1 MLSLIQKHLTL
12 FHLLLIGLVGIAAGH
27 LGATVLGVYLRPPAL
42 QLQAPR
48 PETRAAARATLG
60 DYSAIL
66 QRNIFDSA
74 SPGLQLPA
82 TEAAMAEQTE
92 TAGTSAPPADLLLF
106 GTVTANE
113 NSLALIRVN
122 KEIQIFHLGD
132 QLPGGARVKEIL
144 RNLVRL
150 ENPDGTTSDLPL
162 YEGEET
168 GSTPGSGPTV
178 TRSEGAATAGI
189 RSVGENRF
197 QISRQEID
205 KARGNLN
212 ELLKQARMEPNI
224 VDGRTEGFVV
234 RMIQPRSLLANL
246 GIQLGDVVNEV
257 NGVTLDGPEKAL
269 QIFQQLREANNI
281 TIGLTRGGTRM
292 NYEYEVN

>member
-1 MLSLIQKHLTL
+1 
-12 FHLLLIGLVGIAAGH
+12 
-27 LGATVLGVYLRPPAL
+27 
-42 QLQAPR
+42 
-48 PETRAAARATLG
+48 
-60 DYSAIL
+60 
-66 QRNIFDSA
+66 
-74 SPGLQLPA
+74 
-82 TEAAMAEQTE
+82 
-92 TAGTSAPPADLLLF
+92 
-106 GTVTANE
+106 
-113 NSLALIRVN
+113 
-122 KEIQIFHLGD
+122 
-132 QLPGGARVKEIL
+132 
-144 RNLVRL
+144 
-150 ENPDGTTSDLPL
+150 
-162 YEGEET
+162 
-168 GSTPGSGPTV
+168 V

>member
-12 FHLLLIGLVGIAAGH
+12 LHLLLIALVGLAAGH
-27 LGATVLGVYLRPPAL
+27 LGATVLGVYLRPQPA

-48 PETRAAARATLG
+48 PETRTAVQRTLG

-66 QRNIFDSA
+66 QRNIFDSS
-74 SPGLQLPA
+74 SPNLQLPA
-82 TEAAMAEQTE
+82 TESAMADQTV
-92 TAGTSAPPADLLLF
+92 TAGTTAAPTDLLLF
-106 GTVTANE
+106 GTVTASA
-113 NSLALIRVN
+113 NSLALIQVN
-122 KEIQIFHLGD
+122 KEVQIFHLGD
-132 QLPGGARVKEIL
+132 QIPGGARIKEII

-150 ENPDGTTSDLPL
+150 ENPDGSTSDLPL
-162 YEGEET
+162 YEGEVS
-168 GSTPGSGPTV
+168 GSTPGAGPTV
-178 TRSEGAATAGI
+178 TRSEGASTGGI

-257 NGVTLDGPEKAL
+257 NGVSLDGPEKAL